1 MFIISNVSKKFGNEF
16 ALKNISMNIG
26 KGLNFIIGSSGSG
39 KTTLL
44 KIISGMEQDFE
55 GEVSYCGKNIKTLN
69 EQDKS
74 YFYNNIF
81 GFVWQDFNL
90 LEDLTVLE
98 NVMLPL
104 HLKEKSDKKAV
115 ISILKELKISEIAD
129 QKAGKLS
136 GGQKQRVAIARELVK
151 NPQVIIAD
159 EPTSALDEISA
170 NNCIDILRDISKKRI
185 VIVVTHDTS
194 LIDVKSKVYELDKG
208 ELISAPTEIANSSI
222 KVEGTKQNKLSFGK
236 SFNVANM
243 NIKRKIGKFSVT
255 AVSLIVAATLFL
267 VPLSGGITSSSQ
279 GEFDKLFKSYG
290 KSILDIDV
298 ASSFMSAVGTNDEDN
313 DEPKADVSQNIGG
326 LYDKYLSDERVEHIV
341 FTQAF
346 DDINITVDG
355 KDYKIESSG
364 NVPVVNEL
372 LTGNMPMGNGL
383 EVVVPHSFAEKLGLT
398 DDEIIGKELNLKANI
413 YNWESGQ
420 PVIMPV
426 KTTAKVVGVV
436 DTSMFYDYGN
446 EVVETSIDDS
456 FFFSKSAIDNM
467 RKQAKIEKTDVNF
480 SIRTKD
486 PVSLIE
492 IKDELNSQGIVPLG
506 RFELVEDMVRLN
518 SQTTEQSSAAIVVI
532 ALLAIVIVIAISLV
546 TAFMRRREYAIYKIS
561 GYSKSHLTSVIITE
575 SIAITAV
582 SAVAFLVLSPA
593 INIITTALWSV
604 NILNMQMLGAG
615 TMLTIAMGI
624 ISCAITSVI
633 AASTKTVNVLKGG
646 DK

>member
-1 MFIISNVSKKFGNEF
+1 MFLISNVSKKFGNEF

-55 GEVSYCGKNIKTLN
+55 GEVTYCGKNIKTLN
-69 EQDKS
+69 ENDKS

-104 HLKEKSDKKAV
+104 HLKEKAGKKAAV
-115 ISILKELKISEIAD
+115 SILKELKISELAE
-129 QKAGKLS
+129 QKVGKLS

-170 NNCIDILRDISKKRI
+170 NNCIDILRDISKKRT

-194 LIDVKSKVYELDKG
+194 LIDAKSKVYELDKG
-208 ELISAPTEIANSSI
+208 ELILAPAEVSNSYI
-222 KVEGTKQNKLSFGK
+222 KMSGTKQNKLSFSK
-236 SFNVANM
+236 FFNVANI
-243 NIKRKIGKFSVT
+243 NIKRKIGKFLVT
-255 AVSLIVAATLFL
+255 AVSIVVAATLFL

-279 GEFDKLFKSYG
+279 DEFDKLFKSYG
-290 KSILDIDV
+290 KSILDISL
-298 ASSFMSAVGTNDEDN
+298 ASSFMSAGGTNDVDN
-313 DEPKADVSQNIGG
+313 EEPKADVSQNIGG
-326 LYDKYLSDERVEHIV
+326 LYDKYLNDERVEHIV

-355 KDYKIESSG
+355 KDYKIESSN
-364 NVPVVNEL
+364 NVPVLNEL
-372 LTGNMPMGNGL
+372 LAGNMPMGTGL
-383 EVVVPHSFAEKLGLT
+383 EVVVPHSFAERLGLN
-398 DDEIIGKELNLKANI
+398 DDEIIGKELKFNANI

-446 EVVETSIDDS
+446 EIVQTSIDDS
-456 FFFSKSAIDNM
+456 FFFSRSAIEDM
-467 RKQAKIEKTDVNF
+467 RQQAKIKKTDVNF
-480 SIRTKD
+480 SIRAKD

-492 IKDELNSQGIVPLG
+492 LKNELNSQGIVPLG
-506 RFELVEDMVRLN
+506 RFELVEDIVRLN
-518 SQTTEQSSAAIVVI
+518 SQTTEQSGAAIVII
-532 ALLAIVIVIAISLV
+532 ALLAIVIIVAISLV
-546 TAFMRRREYAIYKIS
+546 TALMRRREYAIYKIS
-561 GYSKSHLTSVIITE
+561 GYSKSHLTSVLIIESIIIT
-575 SIAITAV
+575 TA
-582 SAVAFLVLSPA
+582 SSLAFLVLSPA
-593 INIITTALWSV
+593 INIATTALWSV
-604 NILNMQMLGAG
+604 NILNIQMLGAG
-615 TMLTIAMGI
+615 TVLTISMGI
-624 ISCAITSVI
+624 ISCAITSAV